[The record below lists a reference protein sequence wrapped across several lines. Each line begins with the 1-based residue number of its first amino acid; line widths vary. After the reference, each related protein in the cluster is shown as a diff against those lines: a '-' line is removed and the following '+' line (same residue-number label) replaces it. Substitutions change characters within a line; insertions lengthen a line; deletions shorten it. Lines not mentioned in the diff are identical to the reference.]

1 MHSDVLD
8 VEMCAV
14 GNQTL
19 KEIEKKNFKK
29 IKILDLGEH
38 DISDLPR
45 KFQLTATV
53 ASDVNNKMRIC
64 YKLLVATV
72 SEIIRVQVE
81 KVPFL

>member
-38 DISDLPR
+38 DILDLPR

-53 ASDVNNKMRIC
+53 ASDVNNKIRIC
-64 YKLLVATV
+64 YTLLVPTV
-72 SEIIRVQVE
+72 FEIIRVQVE